1 MINII
6 IIKWSEHEAQECSSN
21 LAPHA
26 YMGDL
31 CETTTHSMWSS
42 QQVLCYAAN
51 GKWTWFINIW
61 DVMRFCLARAFFFC
75 THFPS
80 FLSFVAP
87 PEANELNMRACVR
100 MYGGVQSCAAYI
112 RSYTFRFWL
121 FSSMR
126 IGWAIWHN
134 VSMNF
139 INEEGGGHIS
149 IFICLSRA
157 YEYLLN
163 RR

>member
-26 YMGDL
+26 YMGNL

-61 DVMRFCLARAFFFC
+61 DFMRFCLARAFFFL
-75 THFPS
+75 S
-80 FLSFVAP
+80 SLSFVSIVCCSS
-87 PEANELNMRACVR
+87 EANELNVRAYVR
-100 MYGGVQSCAAYI
+100 TYGGVQSMCWLRTIVHLPILIVFVYAY
-112 RSYTFRFWL
+112 WL
-121 FSSMR
+121 SNSAQRVHEFHQR
-126 IGWAIWHN
+126 RRWRTHL
-134 VSMNF
+134 NF
-139 INEEGGGHIS
+139 HLS
-149 IFICLSRA
+149 IACLWIFA
-157 YEYLLN
+157 K
-163 RR
+163 